1 VGRRRGLP
9 GSHADGAAF
18 VAVWIIL
25 SAAPQPRSPVPATL
39 PSLLRARARPHFP
52 GHGPSPLTHAVAGPA
67 LTDVRVADRPNPLI
81 PRPGNYLRLTR
92 LGDRID
98 ALLFVWWFGNVFEAE
113 LPLHPSRRCTTPTEA
128 GRLCPGSLVGFARL
142 AASHADVVRGTTLW
156 VVKSNRPIDCAF
168 KFLTNDT

>member
-81 PRPGNYLRLTR
+81 PRPCNYLRLTR

-128 GRLCPGSLVGFARL
+128 GRLCVQEVSLASRDWRPLMQMLLEAQLTCL
-142 AASHADVVRGTTLW
+142 AFFGPTEA
-156 VVKSNRPIDCAF
+156 
-168 KFLTNDT
+168 